1 MKEMS
6 DSDRARLDA
15 IQQMVRIEIDGD
27 WDARMID
34 LAFDELE
41 RLVEGR
47 PSTPPPEPAVGRG
60 GGRGRRR

>member
-1 MKEMS
+1 MKDLN

-47 PSTPPPEPAVGRG
+47 PSTPPPEPPTSR
-60 GGRGRRR
+60 GRGRRR